1 MSVYNPSEHA
11 FLPGL
16 HGIPKAQEEE
26 EDPHTYMYI
35 DETLV
40 YSHLLKDDAEKKEH
54 KKPLQMRV
62 ISSWIIHLW
71 INQLY
76 LRDQSENR
84 ENLVTKSNA
93 LIDNELYGY
102 VQGQSSTSDTPKTSE
117 EEGNYETRLCVWGE
131 KVLMK

>member
-35 DETLV
+35 DDTLV

-54 KKPLQMRV
+54 KEATADESDLKLDYSSLNKPALPERP
-62 ISSWIIHLW
+62 I
-71 INQLY
+71 
-76 LRDQSENR
+76 RNR